1 MERVW
6 NVDTSAGVSRVCC
19 GGNFVLPTGRPDVGA
34 GAVILTETN
43 VSPVFFDENQTQVD
57 LDVAPPSGQRPDSID

>member
-1 MERVW
+1 
-6 NVDTSAGVSRVCC
+6 
-19 GGNFVLPTGRPDVGA
+19 VLPTGRPDVGA

>member
-1 MERVW
+1 
-6 NVDTSAGVSRVCC
+6 
-19 GGNFVLPTGRPDVGA
+19 VLPTGRPDVDP